1 MGRHKNALTP
11 DVSEQ
16 HELVTLTLHHVHLK
30 KLIILTKFR
39 EIASLQLDS
48 SRQCT
53 VIGSSNHAFHNLSFE
68 NASAEGQQL
77 KESNNRRGK

>member
-30 KLIILTKFR
+30 KI
-39 EIASLQLDS
+39 
-48 SRQCT
+48 
-53 VIGSSNHAFHNLSFE
+53 
-68 NASAEGQQL
+68 
-77 KESNNRRGK
+77 NNIN